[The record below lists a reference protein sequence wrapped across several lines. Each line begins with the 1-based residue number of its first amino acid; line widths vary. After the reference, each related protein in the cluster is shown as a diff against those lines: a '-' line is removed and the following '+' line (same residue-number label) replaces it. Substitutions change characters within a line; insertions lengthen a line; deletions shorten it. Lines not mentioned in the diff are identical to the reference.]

1 MKAIF
6 HSLLLVTL
14 LVLPILGL
22 GQSTGDL
29 DTTFN
34 YGNEKIYQFNN
45 GEGSNYEIRSTL
57 IQPDGKILIGG
68 EFNNYNGWKCKG
80 ILRLNI
86 DGTIDTSFNFKEWK
100 DEVMIMAL
108 QPDGKII
115 VHGSFFC
122 TPKMQNDLLVRLNAN
137 GTLDKS
143 FQVRN
148 DLTSSFKNI
157 LIRKDGK
164 IVISVTNLNS
174 TELKDVSI
182 LQLNAD
188 GSLDKEFYK
197 NKPNYKNILTT
208 SLLSDGRLLIYRRIN
223 DLEFPNTELETV
235 ILKENGTLDT
245 VYRTDLGNKNLK
257 FFSLVKSDNSLIYF
271 NSDSIGAPP
280 TVRKLTR
287 ILTNG
292 HIDSN
297 LFISKSIPIKDIC
310 SIEIQ
315 PDGKPII
322 SLYNKQTYSHYI
334 YRVVRLNKDGRID
347 ITFNIN
353 VEKGVDDINI
363 LFNDKILFIK
373 KIIGRLLTSFS
384 NEIARYNFDGSVDKE
399 FNKLNY
405 SEYSGVNATFDLA
418 KGQIIIAGNFNSF
431 NGIKCSKIAR
441 LNDNGS
447 IDTSFKFTPK
457 PEWKISSIN
466 HLVLLSGGKL
476 LVNCGLETKRFDSYS
491 VLLRLHPNGEI
502 DTTYRIDT
510 SRGNYI
516 TCLKLTSDGKILV
529 SGNLSPFSY
538 RQGKGVVR
546 LNSDGTIDESFK
558 LDFKFDTCEYCLV
571 RNILFQSDGKIILVG
586 SFTINNKKSS
596 YHGLVRLFSNGKL
609 DKSFRFTNANRR
621 HFNIDCAAIQ
631 SDGKTIV
638 ARGWN
643 KDTVAHYFRP
653 MTLVRLNT
661 NGTIDKSFNH
671 TTEFETI
678 SKIYIQPDGKI
689 MFLNQRWKSAG
700 NPSYLV
706 QLNPN
711 GSFDKLILKEPGVN
725 SHIGNVL
732 FQGNKKLIVI
742 GRFSSYLRCAT
753 PGIFRIH
760 L

>member
-6 HSLLLVTL
+6 QSLLLLTL
-14 LVLPILGL
+14 LVLPIIGW
-22 GQSTGDL
+22 GQNTGDL

-45 GEGSNYEIRSTL
+45 GKGTEGEISTTL

-68 EFNNYNGWKCKG
+68 GFRKYNGLDCKRL
-80 ILRLNI
+80 LRLNI
-86 DGTIDTSFNFKEWK
+86 DGTIDTSFNFKEWNDGEFK
-100 DEVMIMAL
+100 MAL
-108 QPDGKII
+108 QNDGKII
-115 VHGSFFC
+115 VHGSFSC
-122 TPKMQNDLLVRLNAN
+122 TPKMQHDLLIRLNAN
-137 GTLDKS
+137 GTLDKT
-143 FQVRN
+143 FQVKN
-148 DLTSSFKNI
+148 DLTASFKNI

-164 IVISVTNLNS
+164 IIISVTNLNS
-174 TELKDVSI
+174 IELKDVSI
-182 LQLNAD
+182 IQLNAD

-245 VYRTDLGNKNLK
+245 AYRTDLGNKNLK
-257 FFSLVKSDNSLIYF
+257 FLSLVKSDNSLIYF

-292 HIDSN
+292 DIDSN
-297 LFISKSIPIKDIC
+297 LFLSKSLPVKDIC

-322 SLYNKQTYSHYI
+322 SLYNKQPYSHYI

-347 ITFNIN
+347 LTFDVNI
-353 VEKGVDDINI
+353 EKGVDDINI
-363 LFNDKILFIK
+363 LFQRKLFFIK
-373 KIIGRLLTSFS
+373 RKYRDYNFISQV
-384 NEIARYNFDGSVDKE
+384 ERYNFDGSVDKE
-399 FNKLNY
+399 FNKPNY
-405 SEYSGVNATFDLA
+405 SEYSGVGASIGLENGKLIISGHFDT
-418 KGQIIIAGNFNSF
+418 F
-431 NGIKCSKIAR
+431 NGIKCNKIAR
-441 LNDNGS
+441 LYNNGS
-447 IDTSFKFTPK
+447 VDTTFKFNPK
-457 PEWKISSIN
+457 PEWKLSRIN
-466 HLVLLSGGKL
+466 HLVLLSDGKL
-476 LVNCGLETKRFDSYS
+476 LVNCGFETKRFDSYS

-510 SRGNYI
+510 SRGNKI
-516 TCLKLTSDGKILV
+516 TCLKLTSEGKILV
-529 SGNLSPFSY
+529 SGDFSPFSY

-546 LNSDGTIDESFK
+546 LNPDGTIDESFK
-558 LDFKFDTCEYCLV
+558 LDFTFEPSEYGSVNSLE
-571 RNILFQSDGKIILVG
+571 LQPDGKILIVG
-586 SFTINNKKSS
+586 SFNLISNKLNYK
-596 YHGLVRLFSNGKL
+596 GIARLLPNGKL

-621 HFNIDCAAIQ
+621 HYIIKDAALLP
-631 SDGKTIV
+631 DGKILI

-643 KDTVAHYFRP
+643 KDTVAYYFKP

-661 NGTIDKSFNH
+661 NGTIDRSFNH
-671 TTEFETI
+671 TTEFEII
-678 SKIYIQPDGKI
+678 SKIYIQPGGKI
-689 MFLNQRWKSAG
+689 MFLNQRWKDSG

-725 SHIGNVL
+725 SHIGDVL
-732 FQGNKKLIVI
+732 FLGNKKLIVF
-742 GRFSSYLRCAT
+742 GSFSNYLRCAT